1 LLLSEYAALVDMP
14 EARQLM
20 GTQWKALPKPEAL
33 PAFPLHTVASP
44 CREMVEAV
52 AMSLQVDPGMA
63 ACFLLAVASAAMLGR
78 VSIRVYGDYYEYI
91 QLQIAI
97 CANPSER
104 KSAVISYMDAPL
116 REYIQEENKRRKPD
130 IDRQAAR
137 LNMLRK
143 QWEGAAR
150 KGHES
155 DLMQLTD
162 EISAAEANAANY
174 IELLLT
180 DTTPEALGA
189 FMARNLGCAAILSG
203 EGGIINVLAGAYS
216 EQVNMDVILK
226 GYSGEPVAV
235 ERIGRAPVRI
245 ERAALTI
252 GIAVQPQL
260 LSQFLSNEV
269 LRGRG
274 LHARFLYAMP
284 SSMVGRR
291 VVRDAVSVPETV
303 KLAYACRIRELAKLQ
318 SARSVYELTLSSGAL
333 DAYYTWAQEVENQS
347 GPGGLLDGVAD
358 GWGGKLAGN
367 TVRIAGVLKMLENP
381 DPAIQIQTHHM
392 ASAIEIA
399 RYFMAHTLT
408 ATGRNMGMT
417 HEAAEVL
424 EEIKRQRQEA
434 FKPSSVRQK
443 LRFRS
448 RFKADGAVDFAL
460 LELEKTGYIR
470 HGAMPAWNGIGRP
483 PEALYE
489 AHPDLFGTKPEVM
502 EL

>member
-1 LLLSEYAALVDMP
+1 MSEYAVLVDMP
-14 EARQLM
+14 EARLLM
-20 GTQWKALPKPEAL
+20 GTEWEALPKPGAL
-33 PAFPLHTVASP
+33 PAFPLHTLTSP

-52 AMSLQVDPGMA
+52 ALSLQVDPGMA
-63 ACFLLAVASAAMLGR
+63 ACFLLAVASAALLGR
-78 VSIRVYGDYYEYI
+78 VSIRVYGDYCEYI

-116 REYIQEENKRRKPD
+116 REYIQEENKRRKPEVE
-130 IDRQAAR
+130 RQAAT
-137 LNMLRK
+137 LNMLRR
-143 QWEGAAR
+143 QWEGASR

-155 DLMQLTD
+155 ELMQLTD
-162 EISAAEANAANY
+162 EISTAEANAVKY

-189 FMARNLGCAAILSG
+189 FMARNGGCAAILSG

-216 EQVNMDVILK
+216 EQINMDVILK

-245 ERAALTI
+245 DRAALTI

-260 LSQFLSNEV
+260 LNQFLRNDV

-274 LHARFLYAMP
+274 LHARFLYALP
-284 SSMVGRR
+284 PSMVGRR
-291 VVRDAVSVPETV
+291 VVRDAVPVQETV

-318 SARSVYELTLSSGAL
+318 SASASHELTLSPGAL

-347 GPGGLLDGVAD
+347 GPGGLLDGMSD

-367 TVRIAGVLKMLENP
+367 TVRIAGILKMLDKP
-381 DPAIQIQTHHM
+381 DPSTQIQVHHVE
-392 ASAIEIA
+392 AAIMIA
-399 RYFMAHTLT
+399 RYFMSHVLA
-408 ATGRNMGMT
+408 ATGRDTGLSC
-417 HEAAEVL
+417 EAAEVL
-424 EEIKRQRQEA
+424 DEIKRQRQEA
-434 FKPSSVRQK
+434 FKPSYMRQK
-443 LRFRS
+443 LRFRA
-448 RFKADGAVDFAL
+448 RFKAGGAVDGAL
-460 LELEKTGYIR
+460 LELEDAGYIR
-470 HGAMPAWNGIGRP
+470 HGAMPPWNGIGRP

-489 AHPDLFGTKPEVM
+489 VHPDLFGTKPEVV
-502 EL
+502 EI

>member
-1 LLLSEYAALVDMP
+1 LSEYAALVDMP

-20 GTQWKALPKPEAL
+20 GTEWRALPKPEAL
-33 PAFPLHTVASP
+33 PAFPLHALASP

-52 AMSLQVDPGMA
+52 ALSLQVDPGMA
-63 ACFLLAVASAAMLGR
+63 ACFLLAVASAALLGR
-78 VSIRVYGDYYEYI
+78 VSIRVYGDYCEYI

-104 KSAVISYMDAPL
+104 KSSVISYMIAPL
-116 REYIQEENKRRKPD
+116 HDYIQEENTKRKPD
-130 IDRQAAR
+130 VARQAAR

-155 DLMQLTD
+155 DLLQLTD
-162 EISAAEANAANY
+162 DISAAEASAAHY

-189 FMARNLGCAAILSG
+189 FMARNGGCAAILSG
-203 EGGIINVLAGAYS
+203 EGGIINILAGAYS
-216 EQVNMDVILK
+216 DQVNLDVILK

-245 ERAALTI
+245 DRAALTI

-260 LSQFLSNEV
+260 LSQFLNNDV

-274 LHARFLYAMP
+274 LHARFLYVLP
-284 SSMVGRR
+284 PSMVGHR
-291 VVRDAVSVPETV
+291 VVRDAVSVPDTV
-303 KLAYACRIRELAKLQ
+303 KLAYAYRIRELAKLQ
-318 SARSVYELTLSSGAL
+318 SASVAHELTLSPGAL

-347 GPGGLLDGVAD
+347 GPGGLLDNVAD
-358 GWGGKLAGN
+358 GWGGKLAGY

-381 DPAIQIQTHHM
+381 DPAMQIQAQHI
-392 ASAIEIA
+392 ASAVETA
-399 RYFMAHTLT
+399 RFFMAHTLA
-408 ATGRNMGMT
+408 ATGRNTGLS

-424 EEIKRQRQEA
+424 EEIKRQRQEV
-434 FKPSSVRQK
+434 FKPSAMRQK
-443 LRFRS
+443 LRFRTC
-448 RFKADGAVDFAL
+448 FKADGVVDGAM
-460 LELEKTGYIR
+460 LELEEAGYIR
-470 HGAMPAWNGIGRP
+470 HGACPHGTVSEGRRKRCMRCIP
-483 PEALYE
+483 ICLA
-489 AHPDLFGTKPEVM
+489 KSRR
-502 EL
+502 